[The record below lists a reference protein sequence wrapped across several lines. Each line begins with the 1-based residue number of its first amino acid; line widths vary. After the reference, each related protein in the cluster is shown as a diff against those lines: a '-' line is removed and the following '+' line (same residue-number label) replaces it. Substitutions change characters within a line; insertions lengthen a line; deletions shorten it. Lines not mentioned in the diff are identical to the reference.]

1 MKMPFA
7 TGRMKGPREFTGVHM
22 ALVMVAF
29 FGTIISV
36 NLTMAYFAS
45 SSWTGLVVKNSY
57 VASQDF
63 NKLQAKTDQQK
74 VLGWQSELVV
84 EESGVVLKFRDR
96 EGEPLTGLRVIA
108 RMQRPSHEND
118 DHDLMF
124 RENGPGQFVYRGDIA
139 RGLWNLRIVVRDGKG
154 GELDRIYRLRIR
166 QSS

>member
-1 MKMPFA
+1 MKTDTRREKQFTGRHMLVLIVSFFGVIIAVNIVLAIFA
-7 TGRMKGPREFTGVHM
+7 TQ
-22 ALVMVAF
+22 
-29 FGTIISV
+29 
-36 NLTMAYFAS
+36 
-45 SSWTGLVVKNSY
+45 SWTGLVVKNSY

-63 NKLQAKTDQQK
+63 NKLQAKTDRQK

-139 RGLWNLRIVVRDGKG
+139 RGLWNLRIVARDGKG

>member
-1 MKMPFA
+1 MKTDTRREKQFTGRHMLVLIVSFFGVVITVNIVLAIFA
-7 TGRMKGPREFTGVHM
+7 TQ
-22 ALVMVAF
+22 
-29 FGTIISV
+29 
-36 NLTMAYFAS
+36 
-45 SSWTGLVVKNSY
+45 SWTGLVVKNSY

-63 NKLQAKTDQQK
+63 NKLQAKTDRQK

-84 EESGVVLKFRDR
+84 EENGVVLKFRDR

-139 RGLWNLRIVVRDGKG
+139 RGLWNLRIVARDGKG

>member
-1 MKMPFA
+1 MKTDTRREKPFTGRHMLVLIVSFFGVIIAVNIVLAIFA
-7 TGRMKGPREFTGVHM
+7 TQ
-22 ALVMVAF
+22 
-29 FGTIISV
+29 
-36 NLTMAYFAS
+36 
-45 SSWTGLVVKNSY
+45 SWTGLVVKNSY

-139 RGLWNLRIVVRDGKG
+139 RGLWNLRIVARDGKG